1 MHTRILAATLAP
13 LLLVACAHGPSG
25 RERQNAEIHHALGM
39 EALRAG
45 RVNDAV
51 REFDEAIAL
60 DDGYADAWLGKA
72 LMLER
77 AYGKEAEAE
86 KAYRRA
92 LALAPGFPEA
102 HNNLGQLLA
111 RQGRTDEALREF
123 DAAMSEMGY
132 REPWVARMNK
142 GLTLYAANR
151 REEGLAEMR
160 ACLRAQPAYCYG
172 RRELGAILLKEGK
185 TQEAIVE
192 LQAYARYCDK
202 VPDAHLQLGNAYKR
216 AGDLE
221 KAVQELARCEE
232 LSPGTAVGE
241 ECRSALEPLRQ

>member
-1 MHTRILAATLAP
+1 MTPNPLAATLAA
-13 LLLVACAHGPSG
+13 LLLAACAHGPSS

-51 REFDEAIAL
+51 REFDEALAL
-60 DDGYADAWLGKA
+60 DEGYADAWLGKG
-72 LMLER
+72 LILER
-77 AYGKEAEAE
+77 AFGKDAEAE

-92 LALAPGFPEA
+92 LALNPSFPEA

-111 RQGRTDEALREF
+111 RLGRTEEALKAF
-123 DAAMSEMGY
+123 DAATSEMGY

-142 GLTLYAANR
+142 GLTLYAAGR

-160 ACLRAQPAYCYG
+160 ATLRAQPAYCYG

-185 TQEAIVE
+185 TKEAIAE

-216 AGDLE
+216 AGQLE
-221 KAVQELARCEE
+221 EAVRELERCEE
-232 LSPGTAVGE
+232 LAPGTAVGE
-241 ECRSALEPLRQ
+241 ECRASLEPLR